1 MAMHVDTDDKTSTLI
16 QVSGYNYQNGTFE
29 SLRDTL
35 MLTVT
40 TKRWVNET
48 LPHQSKILLVV
59 TSTLYSLMNN
69 ESGIYALVFLSLLCD
84 PCCNYCTSIA
94 LAECIIMYEQK
105 EGNE

>member
-40 TKRWVNET
+40 TKRRGSRFATPSIKDSLGRDQYPVLINE
-48 LPHQSKILLVV
+48 
-59 TSTLYSLMNN
+59 
-69 ESGIYALVFLSLLCD
+69 
-84 PCCNYCTSIA
+84 
-94 LAECIIMYEQK
+94 
-105 EGNE
+105 